1 MKFAS
6 ERMTDPIVQ
15 QGKIGKAKRS
25 ERNSWAE
32 SIEQVVRNLSPYPCS
47 YDVSQTQTSRFTE
60 YTYTELLGGM
70 WIATQSVEMN
80 SRIMQLEST
89 AEHKVNID
97 DIASLVRDKYVL
109 SEDDHAHTGAKKV
122 IFMPG
127 HNMMDV
133 ASVETVHR
141 LIHED
146 EEVVIK
152 PHPITSDEAM
162 GFLGARFGW
171 NRIAPKDASGYQM
184 LLDADTVY
192 TTTASE
198 FAVSGTALGKKV
210 VNISSF
216 FNETV
221 GAYYCISRLL
231 FQAHKES
238 ISKAQDILCSLFS
251 GRTGIVTPLSSDADG
266 DIQRYYDYSLSVKS
280 MYQDFR
286 DKSQLNP
293 SQPKEVKANG

>member
-6 ERMTDPIVQ
+6 ELMTDPIVQ

-25 ERNSWAE
+25 DRNAWAE

-89 AEHKVNID
+89 SDHTVNID
-97 DIASLVRDKYVL
+97 DIASLVRDKYIL
-109 SEDDHAHTGAKKV
+109 DSAEHAHTGAKKV
-122 IFMPG
+122 IFMAG

-162 GFLGARFGW
+162 GFLGTRFGW
-171 NRIAPKDASGYQM
+171 NRIVPKNASGHQM

-198 FAVSGTALGKKV
+198 FAISGTALGKKV

-216 FNETV
+216 FNETI
-221 GAYYCISRLL
+221 GAYYCISRIL
-231 FQAHKES
+231 FEAHKES
-238 ISKAQDILCSLFS
+238 VSKAQDVLCSLFS
-251 GRTGIVTPLSSDADG
+251 GRTGIITPLHKDVESE
-266 DIQRYYDYSLSVKS
+266 IKRYFDYSLTVKS

-293 SQPKEVKANG
+293 PKPKEVKADG

>member
-1 MKFAS
+1 MKFAA
-6 ERMTDPIVQ
+6 ERMTDPSVQ
-15 QGKIGKAKRS
+15 EGKIGKTKRS
-25 ERNSWAE
+25 DRNAWAE
-32 SIEQVVRNLSPYPCS
+32 SIEGLVRDKSPYPCS

-70 WIATQSVEMN
+70 WIATQSAEIN

-89 AEHKVNID
+89 SEHRVKIE

-109 SEDDHAHTGAKKV
+109 SEDNHAHTGAKKV

-133 ASVETVHR
+133 ASVEAVHR

-152 PHPITSDEAM
+152 PHPITGDEAM

-171 NRIAPKDASGYQM
+171 NRIAPKDASGHQM
-184 LLDADTVY
+184 LIDADTVY

-216 FNETV
+216 FNETL

-231 FQAHKES
+231 FKAHKES
-238 ISKAQDILCSLFS
+238 ISKAQDVLCSLFS
-251 GRTGIVTPLSSDADG
+251 GRTGIITPLSNDATD
-266 DIQRYYDYSLSVKS
+266 DIQRYYDYSLTVKS

-293 SQPKEVKANG
+293 AQAKEVKDNG

>member
-6 ERMTDPIVQ
+6 ELMTDRVVQ
-15 QGKIGKAKRS
+15 QSKIGKAKRS
-25 ERNSWAE
+25 DRNAWAE
-32 SIEQVVRNLSPYPCS
+32 SIEQTVRKLSPYPCS
-47 YDVSQTQTSRFTE
+47 YDVSQTQPSRFTE
-60 YTYTELLGGM
+60 YTYTELLGAM
-70 WIATQSVEMN
+70 WIATQSAEIN

-89 AEHKVNID
+89 SEHTVKID
-97 DIASLVRDKYVL
+97 DIASLVCDKYIL
-109 SEDDHAHTGAKKV
+109 DGAEHAHTKAKKV

-162 GFLGARFGW
+162 GFLGSRFGW
-171 NRIAPKDASGYQM
+171 NRIASKDASGYQM
-184 LLDADTVY
+184 LIDADTVY

-198 FAVSGTALGKKV
+198 FAVSGTALGKNV

-216 FNETV
+216 FNETI

-231 FQAHKES
+231 FKAHKES
-238 ISKAQDILCSLFS
+238 IRKAQDVLCSLFS
-251 GRTGIVTPLSSDADG
+251 GRSGIITPLSINVEA
-266 DIQRYYDYSLSVKS
+266 DIQRYFDYTLTVKS

-286 DKSQLNP
+286 DKSQLNTYK
-293 SQPKEVKANG
+293 PKEVKGNG